1 MFIELHILQNFAP
14 ANLNRDDTG
23 MPKDCTFGGY
33 RRARISSQC
42 FKRAVR
48 VQFKDEKLLEPQ
60 FLAVRTKRVVGELA
74 RRLADRGRD
83 DNESRVVAKFTIGGV
98 NLEAGDDDTTQY
110 LLFLSNQEIGS
121 LANLC
126 DEHWDQLSAA
136 AEAMA
141 ADHSSSRSRPTKASR
156 KKAVPGEVRKAV
168 EKIFATGGQA
178 VDLALFG
185 RMLTDL
191 PERNVPA
198 ASQVAH
204 AISTNRMGMELDYY
218 TAVDDL
224 QPEDTTGAG
233 MLGTV
238 GFNSACFYRYSNVDF
253 GQLTKNLQDDR
264 ELAVAGLK
272 AFITASINAIPT
284 GKQNS
289 MAAHNPPSFVLA
301 VIREAQL
308 WNLANAF
315 LKPVYPQGHEDLAM
329 RSVRELDTY
338 WGKLSKM
345 YGENG
350 ILGKWAVSLDGN
362 AIACL
367 KDNMVDDVGTLTQSV
382 LDLADGVC
390 S

>member
-1 MFIELHILQNFAP
+1 MFVELHILQNFAP

-23 MPKDCTFGGY
+23 MPKDCVFGGH

-48 VQFKDEKLLEPQ
+48 VQFQTEELLEPQ
-60 FLAVRTKRVVGELA
+60 FQAVRTKRVVDELA
-74 RRLADRGRD
+74 RRLVEQGRD
-83 DNESRVVAKFTIGGV
+83 DSEARTVARFTLGGV
-98 NLEAGDDDTTQY
+98 ELETGDDDKTQY
-110 LLFLSNQEIGS
+110 LLLLGKREIDS

-126 DEHWDQLSAA
+126 AEHWDQLSAA
-136 AEAMA
+136 AEQMA
-141 ADHSSSRSRPTKASR
+141 ADHSSSRSKPSKATR
-156 KKAVPGEVRKAV
+156 KNAVPKKVRNA
-168 EKIFATGGQA
+168 IHDILATGGKA

-185 RMLTDL
+185 RMIADL
-191 PERNVPA
+191 PDRNVPA

-204 AISTNRMGMELDYY
+204 AISTNRMSMELDYY

-224 QPEDTTGAG
+224 LPEDTAGAD
-233 MLGTV
+233 MIGTV
-238 GFNSACFYRYSNVDF
+238 GFNSSCFYRYSNVDL
-253 GQLTKNLQDDR
+253 GQLTKNLQGDR
-264 ELAVAGLK
+264 ELAIAGLK

-315 LKPVYPQGHEDLAM
+315 LKPVYPQGNEDLAM
-329 RSVRELDTY
+329 RSIQELDTY

-345 YGENG
+345 YGESA
-350 ILGKWAVSLDGN
+350 ILGKWAVSLDGD
-362 AIACL
+362 AVVGL
-367 KDNMVDDVGTLTQSV
+367 KGNMVDDVDTLTQSV
-382 LDLADGVC
+382 LDLANGVR